1 MLLLRASRRVSS
13 RRLFILRLP
22 ATARRCYFLNL
33 PELDTKWRRVWESS
47 PRPAKGSHKVVL
59 PMFPYPSGSLHLG
72 HLRVYTVAD
81 VVARFYRLRGH
92 DVALPIGW
100 DAFGLPAENAA
111 LLNSTHPRD
120 WTTSNIDEMKQQ
132 LQLING
138 SWDWSREISTC
149 DPSYYKHTQKLFLM
163 LHERGL
169 VYQAEAEVNWDPQ
182 DKTVLANE
190 QVDSSGRSWRSGA
203 KVDKIRLKQWFLR
216 ISHFRQALLDGLDTL
231 AEQGAWPEH
240 VLAQQRNWLGRSKG
254 TTIKFPLMSLG
265 APVDLTVSVFTTRPE
280 TLFGAQYIALAST
293 HPLVRRLADG
303 DAELQAFLDTLPGLP
318 PDSKVGYLLSQLRA
332 INPLA
337 YHQDTPNA
345 AKEAMPIYVAPYVL
359 GDYGEG
365 AVMGVP
371 GHDARDHDFWR
382 THRQDEPIRVVLA
395 ASEDESTTVMEKKPF
410 LGSGIMTSQSG
421 PFKGKSSAEAGQMLV
436 RMLQEAGLA
445 EQTEKWRLRDWL
457 ISRQRYWGTP
467 IPIVHCESCGAVTVP
482 EDQLP
487 VTLPPVKPEDR
498 NVDES
503 LETTCPRCG
512 GFARREADT
521 MDTFVDSSWYY
532 ARFADPHN
540 DNQPLSVEA
549 AAKWLPID
557 VYIGGVEHA
566 ILHLLYARFMYK
578 FLATTSLL
586 GPPQADV
593 TTAEPFKR
601 LITQGMVQGKTYIDP
616 DSGRFLRRD
625 DMDLSDPEVPRV
637 ASTGAEATVR
647 YEKMSKSKYNGVD
660 ATATITQYGADA
672 TRAHILFHAPVGEVL
687 RWEEAQIKGIVRW
700 LRRLHEHVIAAAA
713 AAAAA
718 VSPEQH
724 HDVPVSDVL
733 AAKYARQNDMSSAD
747 VKQFNTEVELWLK
760 VQNTISSV
768 SKSFEEV
775 YSLNT
780 VVSHLMSLTNA
791 IVEYGP
797 AVSPF
802 IRREAADTL
811 VRLAAPVV
819 PAVAEECWSKL
830 HPRRGTL
837 EQTASFPV
845 EDGTASG
852 PIMRSRKMEFAVQ
865 INGKVRGTVQLRMP
879 PEKLWGE
886 ALAKW
891 LVEAIVTSEQGRRFR
906 EGGMYDLRKAKRVV
920 AVKGIHVIS
929 FVL

>member
-1 MLLLRASRRVSS
+1 MPLLRASWRVFSVSS

-22 ATARRCYFLNL
+22 ATARRCYALNL

-47 PRPAKGSHKVVL
+47 PKTAKGSHKVVL

-92 DVALPIGW
+92 DVTLPIGW

-111 LLNSTHPRD
+111 LSNSTHPRE
-120 WTTSNIDEMKQQ
+120 WTTSNIDEMKRQ
-132 LQLING
+132 LQLMNG

-169 VYQAEAEVNWDPQ
+169 VYQAEAEVNWDPK

-190 QVDSSGRSWRSGA
+190 QVDSNGRSWRSGA

-231 AEQGAWPEH
+231 AEKGAWPDH
-240 VLAQQRNWLGRSKG
+240 VLAQQRNWLGKSKG

-293 HPLVRRLADG
+293 HPIVGRLADG
-303 DAELQAFLDTLPGLP
+303 DPELQAFLDTLPGLP
-318 PDSKVGYLLSQLRA
+318 PDSKVGYLLPQLRA

-337 YHQDTPNA
+337 YHQDTPDA
-345 AKEAMPIYVAPYVL
+345 AKAAMPIYVAPYVL

-382 THRQDEPIRVVLA
+382 THHEDEPIRVVLA
-395 ASEDESTTVMEKKPF
+395 ASEDESTTVVENEPF

-467 IPIVHCESCGAVTVP
+467 IPIVHCESCGTVTAP

-487 VTLPPVKPEDR
+487 VKLPPVKPEDR
-498 NVDES
+498 NLDES

-532 ARFADPHN
+532 ARFADAHN
-540 DNQPLSVEA
+540 DHQPLSVEA

-578 FLATTSLL
+578 FLATTPLL
-586 GPPQADV
+586 GSPQADV

-616 DSGRFLRRD
+616 DSGRFLHRD
-625 DMDLSDPEVPRV
+625 DVDLSHPEMPKV
-637 ASTGAEATVR
+637 ASTGAEATVTF
-647 YEKMSKSKYNGVD
+647 EKMSKSKYNGVD
-660 ATATITQYGADA
+660 ATATIMRYGADA
-672 TRAHILFHAPVGEVL
+672 TRAHMLFQAPVGEVL
-687 RWEEAQIKGIVRW
+687 RWDEDKITGIVRW
-700 LRRLHEHVIAAAA
+700 IRRLYEHVV
-713 AAAAA
+713 A
-718 VSPEQH
+718 VTASPEQH
-724 HDVPVSDVL
+724 ENVPVSHVL
-733 AAKYARQNDMSSAD
+733 AAKYARLDDMSSAD
-747 VKQFNTEVELWLK
+747 SKQFDAEAELWLQ
-760 VQNTISSV
+760 VQNTIGSV
-768 SKSFEEV
+768 SRSYEEV

-780 VVSHLMSLTNA
+780 VVSDLMSLTNA
-791 IVEYGP
+791 IATSGP
-797 AVSPF
+797 AVSPA
-802 IRREAADTL
+802 IRREAVDTL
-811 VRLAAPVV
+811 IRLAAPVV
-819 PAVAEECWSKL
+819 PAVAEECWAKL

-852 PIMRSRKMEFAVQ
+852 PMLRPREMEFAVQ
-865 INGKVRGTVQLRMP
+865 INGKVRGAVRLRVP
-879 PEKLWGE
+879 PEELQGE
-886 ALAKW
+886 ALAGW
-891 LVEAIVTSEQGRRFR
+891 LVEAIVEAERGGRFR
-906 EGGMYDLRKAKRVV
+906 EGGKYDVRKAKRVV
-920 AVKGIHVIS
+920 AVKGASVVS